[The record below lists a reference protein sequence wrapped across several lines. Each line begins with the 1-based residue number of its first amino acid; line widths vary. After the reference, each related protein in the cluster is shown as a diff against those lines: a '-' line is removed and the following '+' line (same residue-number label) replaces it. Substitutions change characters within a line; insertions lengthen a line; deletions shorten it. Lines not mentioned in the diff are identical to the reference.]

1 MVGDWYDPVMGPGS
15 DDAADQRVESLIARL
30 EEIFTEHLDA
40 VFNVAY
46 RTVWNRADAEDVVQ
60 ATFLKVATRLD
71 QLDDVDRERPWLL
84 QIAYREAIAVIRR
97 RRDLP
102 TPPDAIP
109 EVAAPEAGPEE
120 VAAAIEMA
128 RIITAALAA
137 LQPEQRAVVVLR
149 DVEDLPMRDV
159 AKVLDVGLSTA
170 KMRVHRGR
178 AALRKSLDREL
189 SDAL

>member
-1 MVGDWYDPVMGPGS
+1 MGPGS
-15 DDAADQRVESLIARL
+15 TAASDRRIESTIARL
-30 EEIFTEHLDA
+30 QGIFTEHLDA

-71 QLDDVDRERPWLL
+71 QLDEVDRERPWLL

-102 TPPDAIP
+102 TPPDATP
-109 EVAAPEAGPEE
+109 EVATPEGGPEE
-120 VAAAIEMA
+120 LVVAIELA

-137 LQPEQRAVVVLR
+137 LHPEQRAAVVLR
-149 DVEDLPMRDV
+149 DVEELPMRDV
-159 AKVLDVGLSTA
+159 ATVLDVGLSTA

-178 AALRKSLDREL
+178 AALRTSLEREL
-189 SDAL
+189 NDAV

>member
-1 MVGDWYDPVMGPGS
+1 MMGSGS
-15 DDAADQRVESLIARL
+15 NDAADRRVESLIARL
-30 EEIFTEHLDA
+30 EGIFTEHLDA

-71 QLDDVDRERPWLL
+71 HLDDVDRERPWLL

-120 VAAAIEMA
+120 VAAASEMA
-128 RIITAALAA
+128 QIITAALAA
-137 LQPEQRAVVVLR
+137 LQPEQRTAVVLR

-159 AKVLDVGLSTA
+159 AKVLDIGLSTA

-178 AALRKSLDREL
+178 AALRKSLDQEL